1 MKIPYSQLRSRS
13 VTIEIHDLFIL
24 LGPSLLHEEDADADA
39 EEQWYQKHK
48 AASLAAREAMDL
60 KVTKRS
66 CVFSH
71 AVGCPSHDRDGARH
85 AARPYH

>member
-24 LGPSLLHEEDADADA
+24 LGPSLLGELDADA

-48 AASLAAREAMDL
+48 EESLAAREAMDL
-60 KVTKRS
+60 KVRAS
-66 CVFSH
+66 ERGGH
-71 AVGCPSHDRDGARH
+71 RLEGCSPNNWDGAGNT
-85 AARPYH
+85 A